1 MQNAPDTNTMNKK
14 IKFLGKGAKFHVQAQ
29 KTSKVDFIW
38 RIWWPIRESREQE
51 IGGGGGGGWVSCFSK
66 VLETFQAQMQILK
79 SKPVE

>member
-14 IKFLGKGAKFHVQAQ
+14 IKFLARG
-29 KTSKVDFIW
+29 
-38 RIWWPIRESREQE
+38 E
-51 IGGGGGGGWVSCFSK
+51 GGGGVSCFSK

>member
-14 IKFLGKGAKFHVQAQ
+14 IKFLAKGAKFQAQAQ
-29 KTSKVDFIW
+29 KTSKVDLIW
-38 RIWWPIRESREQE
+38 RICWPIRESREQE
-51 IGGGGGGGWVSCFSK
+51 ISKGGGVSCFSK

>member
-14 IKFLGKGAKFHVQAQ
+14 IKFLAKGAKFQAQAQ

-38 RIWWPIRESREQE
+38 RICWPIR
-51 IGGGGGGGWVSCFSK
+51 GGGGGLVSCFSK

>member
-14 IKFLGKGAKFHVQAQ
+14 IKFLAKGAKFQAQAQ
-29 KTSKVDFIW
+29 KTSKVD
-38 RIWWPIRESREQE
+38 
-51 IGGGGGGGWVSCFSK
+51 WVSCFSK